1 MAIPTEK
8 LPTFQ
13 LWPLIIN
20 WIKLCYS
27 NIESCVLNNG
37 WSTDSFKLERGVRQ
51 GCPLSPYLF
60 ILGVE
65 ILAEKIRT
73 NKSVKGIRVQEN
85 EIKLSQYA
93 DDTTLILDGSK
104 ESFTSALQD
113 LDNFS
118 AISGLRL
125 NSKQNG
131 GTVDWHLHQQRRN
144 TLPRKRFKMGQK
156 QSESPRCLAI
166 NLPRGNYGA
175 KLS

>member
-1 MAIPTEK
+1 MDG
-8 LPTFQ
+8 LPT
-13 LWPLIIN
+13 
-20 WIKLCYS
+20 S
-27 NIESCVLNNG
+27 LNLKEELG
-37 WSTDSFKLERGVRQ
+37 RAVPF
-51 GCPLSPYLF
+51 SPYLF

-73 NKSVKGIRVQEN
+73 NKSVKGISLVQEN

-93 DDTTLILDGSK
+93 DDTTLILDVSK

-125 NSKQNG
+125 NNKKNR

-144 TLPRKRFKMGQK
+144 TLPRKRFKMGKK

-166 NLPRGNYGA
+166 NQPRGNYRG

>member
-1 MAIPTEK
+1 MEWPFLQI
-8 LPTFQ
+8 TFQ
-13 LWPLIIN
+13 HFNFGPSIIN

-37 WSTDSFKLERGVRQ
+37 WSTDFFKLERGVRQ

-73 NKSVKGIRVQEN
+73 NKNVKGILVQEN

-118 AISGLRL
+118 ALSSQRHCGLAL
-125 NSKQNG
+125 TPTQEKHSAPK
-131 GTVDWHLHQQRRN
+131 
-144 TLPRKRFKMGQK
+144 
-156 QSESPRCLAI
+156 EI
-166 NLPRGNYGA
+166 
-175 KLS
+175 